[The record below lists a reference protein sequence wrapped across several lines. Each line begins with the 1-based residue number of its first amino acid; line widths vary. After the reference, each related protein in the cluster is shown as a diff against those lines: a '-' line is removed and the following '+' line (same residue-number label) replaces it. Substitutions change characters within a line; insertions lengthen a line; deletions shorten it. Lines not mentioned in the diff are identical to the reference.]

1 MWGLEVPGR
10 RLAMSVS
17 LVALLSACAVKPEPL
32 VPSELVRQAA
42 EDRQAMFATEPA
54 PSAPL
59 TMSDAIARALKYNLD
74 KRAKMMEEALALGQT
89 DLDKFELL
97 PRVTAQAG
105 YAGRNVPYIARS
117 TDVVT
122 GMPSNANPTVS
133 QDRDR
138 QTGDLS
144 ISWNILDFGVSYY
157 TAHQD
162 ANRALIAGERRRKT
176 VNILVQ
182 EVRYAFWRAAA
193 YQILKPSVDKAV
205 TEARAALETARTVEQ
220 ENLKAPAEALRYQKT
235 LLETLRQLTG
245 IEEELS
251 TAQIQ
256 LAALINLPPGS
267 EITLSVPDRMA
278 PPQIAMPI
286 EKMEEIAFLNNP
298 DLHEQAYQARIAVD
312 DTRKAILRILP
323 GISLSASGRYDSNS
337 YLVDKRWYE
346 TGAMM
351 SWNLINLVSAPAQID
366 FALTNED
373 VTRTRRLALRM
384 AVLAQVHLAERQ
396 FHNAE
401 SQYHQADDLWT
412 VDSKLATLSRDK
424 AANDAQGTLE
434 RVWNDTSAISSH
446 LRLFQTY
453 AQVQDAYA
461 KILSTLGEDVVP
473 NETTNGDLSS
483 LSQAISDK
491 LENAD
496 SREPD
501 LATTGDQTGQD
512 SGKEDGGGIGDR
524 SVDYLEHL
532 YRTYLRQ
539 LFSALSDR
547 SQGAA

>member
-1 MWGLEVPGR
+1 MWGFGGDRR

-32 VPSELVRQAA
+32 QPADLARQAA

-54 PSAPL
+54 PAAPL
-59 TMSDAIARALKYNLD
+59 TMADAIARALKYNLD

-97 PRVTAQAG
+97 PHVAAQAG

-122 GMPSNANPTVS
+122 GLPSNANPTVS

-138 QTGDLS
+138 RVGDLS

-162 ANRALIAGERRRKT
+162 ADRALIAGERRRKT

-193 YQILKPSVDKAV
+193 YQVLKPSVERAV
-205 TEARAALETARTVEQ
+205 TEAREALETSRTVEQ

-235 LLETLRQLTG
+235 LLETLRQLTS

-267 EITLSVPDRMA
+267 EITLAVPDQM
-278 PPQIAMPI
+278 PTPQVTMPI
-286 EKMEEIAFLNNP
+286 EKMEEVAFLNNP
-298 DLHEQAYQARIAVD
+298 DLHEQAYLARIAVD

-366 FALTNED
+366 FAETNEE
-373 VTRTRRLALRM
+373 VAQARRLALRM

-401 SQYHQADDLWT
+401 SQYHQAGDLWV
-412 VDSKLATLSRDK
+412 VDSKLAKLSKDR
-424 AANDAQGTLE
+424 ASNDAQGVLE
-434 RVWNDTSAISSH
+434 RVWNDTSAITSH

-461 KILSTLGEDVVP
+461 KILSTLGEDVIP
-473 NETTNGDLSS
+473 PETTNGDLSS
-483 LSQAISDK
+483 LSQAISSR
-491 LENAD
+491 LENGD
-496 SREPD
+496 GHKPD
-501 LATTGDQTGQD
+501 PAAAGPQTDQD
-512 SGKEDGGGIGDR
+512 AGKEDGRGVGDR

-532 YRTYLRQ
+532 YRAYLRP
-539 LFSALSDR
+539 LFSAVSDTSR
-547 SQGAA
+547 GAA